1 MITNTSYYSKGDSV
15 LVTIPIGNKTD
26 RKAYRELFQLVRSTM
41 FESPDDQESDDH
53 ARTAAYIAEVLK
65 AVKRT
70 YKGCTI
76 SHITTSEIDLA
87 PTVTVAREN
96 QFEPK
101 KAEILNEGGP
111 L

>member
-26 RKAYRELFQLVRSTM
+26 
-41 FESPDDQESDDH
+41 P
-53 ARTAAYIAEVLK
+53 AAYIAEVLK